1 MQTASTGAAILLYTY
16 TWNARKESY
25 CLDPDGRMYRG
36 RCGPFHQ
43 EKKPAEEVL
52 NDMLSGWMDD
62 LVAGADLA
70 RTSLDKKY
78 PATVYRHCQSSGDI
92 TSPSSGTI
100 ETFADDFHS
109 PVQPE
114 RYIAL
119 RLKPMMAFYQNRIP
133 AYTRSATLMLMTLG
147 MFSVAASMLSFFG
160 FPNIV
165 VVVTAGGASITSYL
179 EFADTQRKIERY
191 TRAVRS
197 IKKIL
202 NWWST
207 LDSVERAGASAT
219 SNLLTTGEAIIA
231 EERLAWQPLNIGL
244 RGGAAAASEL
254 QEAPRDTSHDLE
266 NGTLSNRV
274 HPSG

>member
-1 MQTASTGAAILLYTY
+1 
-16 TWNARKESY
+16 
-25 CLDPDGRMYRG
+25 MYRG
-36 RCGPFHQ
+36 RCGPFHS

-52 NDMLSGWMDD
+52 NDVLAEWMDD

-78 PATVYRHCQSSGDI
+78 PPAVYRHCQFSGEI
-92 TSPSSGTI
+92 TSPTSGSA
-100 ETFADDFHS
+100 ETFSDDFHS

-119 RLKPMMAFYQNRIP
+119 RLKPMMAFYQERIP
-133 AYTRSATLMLMTLG
+133 AYTRSAILMLMTLG
-147 MFSVAASMLSFFG
+147 IFSVAASMLSFFG
-160 FPNIV
+160 HPNIV

-244 RGGAAAASEL
+244 RGGGAAANEQ
-254 QEAPRDTSHDLE
+254 QEAQRDTGNDLE
-266 NGTLSNRV
+266 KGGLSNRV